1 MAKLRFAVL
10 YSLLILIFAGCA
22 GSSGG
27 RVSSLFFSV
36 ADDKKLGLEVQNE
49 IESKPGEYP
58 ILSSIKYPNSY
69 RYIRDMTEK
78 IVNSGNVAFK
88 DEFAWEVKMLQN
100 DDVLNAFC
108 TPGGYIYVYTGLI
121 KYLNSADDLAGVMGH
136 EIAHADRRHSIKQL
150 EKQYGISLLLSIAL
164 GESASQTAE
173 IAGQLAGKSAILAF
187 GRNDESEADEYS
199 VRYLSGTSY
208 ACNGAATFFE
218 KLLQEGKSGGTPAF
232 MSTHPSPDNRVNE
245 INKFAK
251 GISCSTKKINE
262 SGMTYADFQKS
273 LP

>member
-1 MAKLRFAVL
+1 MKKIALNLFII
-10 YSLLILIFAGCA
+10 LILSGCV
-22 GSSGG
+22 GSSSSG

-36 ADDKKLGLEVQNE
+36 EDDQKLGLQVQEE
-49 IESKPGEYP
+49 IESKPSEYP
-58 ILSSIKYPNSY
+58 MLPESKYPKSY
-69 RYIRDMTEK
+69 EYIRDMTRN
-78 IVNSGNVAFK
+78 IVNSGNVAYK
-88 DEFAWEVKMLQN
+88 DDFAWVVKIIH
-100 DDVLNAFC
+100 DDNTLNAFC

-164 GESASQTAE
+164 GESASQTAQ
-173 IAGQLAGKSAILAF
+173 IAGQLAGKGTILAF
-187 GRNDESEADEYS
+187 SRGAESEADEYS

-218 KLLQEGKSGGTPAF
+218 KLTAEGKSGGTPTF
-232 MSTHPSPDNRVNE
+232 LSTHPSPDNRAE
-245 INKFAK
+245 DINNFAK
-251 GISCSTKKINE
+251 SIQCATKPIQE
-262 SGMTYADFQKS
+262 SGMTYAQFKAS